1 MGAGCGGGFALDFIS
16 FFSDNWQRSHLAAA
30 QQTRP
35 LCSSAHVLVR
45 QEAFDPKMAVKI
57 FHRRSTY
64 GRRPIRC
71 YPPARMQMRRHLITE
86 PMNNK
91 SEKTISDR

>member
-45 QEAFDPKMAVKI
+45 QEAFDPQNGCQNI
-57 FHRRSTY
+57 SQTIHLRST
-64 GRRPIRC
+64 PHQML
-71 YPPARMQMRRHLITE
+71 PARSYANAAASHYRADE
-86 PMNNK
+86 
-91 SEKTISDR
+91 